1 MKLEPGMVQQVA
13 NLVNTWDVEVLDA
26 ITGHLTT
33 GECDLL
39 ARVYGAHGGMEA
51 ALPVMVS
58 FMTKTMEDSANRAD
72 WAGDAQ
78 RVRDLGWLDDAEA
91 WDEAAGIW
99 AGDVA
104 PHSLMIELAEY
115 GDQLDE
121 EYRVSLIRGV

>member
-13 NLVNTWDVEVLDA
+13 DLVNTWDVEVLDA
-26 ITGHLTT
+26 ITGHLTPW
-33 GECDLL
+33 EAHIL
-39 ARVYGAHGGMEA
+39 ACVFASHGGMED

-58 FMTKTMEDSANRAD
+58 FMVKTMEDSADRAD

-78 RVRDLGWLDDAEA
+78 RVRELGWFDDAEA
-91 WDEAAGIW
+91 WDEAAGTW

-121 EYRVSLIRGV
+121 EYRVQQIRGV